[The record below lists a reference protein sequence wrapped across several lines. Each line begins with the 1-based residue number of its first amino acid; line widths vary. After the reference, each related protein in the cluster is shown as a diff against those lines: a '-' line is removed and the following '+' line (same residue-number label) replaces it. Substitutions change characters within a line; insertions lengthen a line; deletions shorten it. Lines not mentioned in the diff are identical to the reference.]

1 VSLTKARLEPGAVTV
16 SDTVRVLFLGGQ
28 ARSGSTL
35 LDRALGQVAGF
46 CSVGEVRYL
55 FRRGLADNEL
65 CGCGTPLRSC
75 DFWTRVGI
83 EAFGGWDRIDLGE
96 LLWLQREVD
105 VPSRIPLLL
114 APQTTPSYATL
125 LRRYGEYL
133 QRTFVGVRRASGADV
148 VVDSTMSPP
157 YALVLRQVS
166 GIDLRV
172 VHLVRDARGV
182 AYSSAKKVA
191 RPEST
196 SGTDY
201 MPVYRPSEAATRWVL
216 ANALFENLARSVSTI
231 RVRYEQ
237 FVGKPESELRRIAS
251 HAGVDLA
258 PDSLDFVRQGT
269 LELGVGHTAAGNPM
283 RFETGTVVL
292 REDERWRSVMDRGQQ
307 RLVTALAWPLLL
319 RYGYLGRE
327 AGWRRTP

>member
-1 VSLTKARLEPGAVTV
+1 MSITTPRLEPDAAAI
-16 SDTVRVLFLGGQ
+16 SDTVPLLFLGGQ

-35 LDRALGQVAGF
+35 LDRALGQITGF

-75 DFWTRVGI
+75 EFWTRVGV

-96 LLWLQREVD
+96 VLWLQREVD
-105 VPSRIPLLL
+105 APSRIPALL
-114 APQTTPSYATL
+114 APQTNPSHAGL
-125 LRRYGEYL
+125 VRRYGEYL
-133 QRTFVGVRRASGADV
+133 QRTFAGIRRASGADV

-157 YALVLRQVS
+157 YGLVLRQIA
-166 GIDLRV
+166 GIELRV

-182 AYSSAKKVA
+182 AFSSSKQVA
-191 RPEST
+191 RPEAT
-196 SGTDY
+196 SATDY
-201 MPVYRPSEAATRWVL
+201 MPVYRPHETAARWMV
-216 ANALFENLARSVSTI
+216 ANCLFENIARSVPTI

-237 FVGKPESELRRIAS
+237 FVAEPERELRRIAR

-258 PDSLDFVRQGT
+258 PADLAFLGQSS

-283 RFETGTVVL
+283 RFKTGTIVL
-292 REDERWRSVMDRGQQ
+292 REDERWRTVMDRRQQ

-319 RYGYLGRE
+319 RYGYVGR
-327 AGWRRTP
+327 RRAA

>member
-1 VSLTKARLEPGAVTV
+1 VSLTKARLEPGATEV
-16 SDTVRVLFLGGQ
+16 SDSVPVLFLGGQ

-35 LDRALGQVAGF
+35 LERALGQVAGF

-65 CGCGTPLRSC
+65 CGCGTPLRAC
-75 DFWTRVGI
+75 EFWTRVGV

-114 APQTTPSYATL
+114 APQTNPSYARL

-133 QRTFVGVRRASGADV
+133 QRTFLGVRRTSGADV

-157 YALVLRQVS
+157 YALVLRQIS

-182 AYSSAKKVA
+182 AYSSTKKVA
-191 RPEST
+191 RPETT
-196 SGTDY
+196 SATDY
-201 MPVYRPSEAATRWVL
+201 MPVYRPREAAARWVV
-216 ANALFENLARSVSTI
+216 ANGLFETIARSVPTI

-237 FVGKPESELRRIAS
+237 FVGEPEPELRRIVS

-258 PDSLDFVRQGT
+258 PDGLKFVRPGS

-283 RFETGTVVL
+283 RFQTGTVVL
-292 REDERWRSVMDRGQQ
+292 REDERWRTVMDRGQQ
-307 RLVTALAWPLLL
+307 RLVTALTWPLLL

-327 AGWRRTP
+327 AGRRRTS

>member
-1 VSLTKARLEPGAVTV
+1 VSITKARLEPDVLAT
-16 SDTVRVLFLGGQ
+16 SDTVPLLFLGGQ

-35 LDRALGQVAGF
+35 LDRALGQIPGF

-75 DFWTRVGI
+75 EFWSKVGG

-114 APQTTPSYATL
+114 APQTNPSFAGL

-133 QRTFVGVRRASGADV
+133 HRTFAGIRRVSGADV

-157 YALVLRQVS
+157 YALVLRQVA

-182 AYSSAKKVA
+182 AYSSAKKVP
-191 RPEST
+191 RPETT
-196 SGTDY
+196 SASDY
-201 MPVYRPSEAATRWVL
+201 MPAYPPHETAARWVM
-216 ANALFENLARSVSTI
+216 ANGLFENLARSVPTV
-231 RVRYEQ
+231 RVRYER
-237 FVGKPESELRRIAS
+237 FVGEPEEELRRIAS
-251 HAGVDLA
+251 HAGFDLA
-258 PDSLDFVRQGT
+258 PGALDFVGQGS

-283 RFETGTVVL
+283 RFQTGTIVL
-292 REDERWRSVMDRGQQ
+292 RQDERWRTVMDRRHQ
-307 RLVTALAWPLLL
+307 RLVTALTWPLLV
-319 RYGYLGRE
+319 RYGYVGHRTGR
-327 AGWRRTP
+327 AT

>member
-1 VSLTKARLEPGAVTV
+1 VSLTKARLEPDATAVSEAV
-16 SDTVRVLFLGGQ
+16 PVLFLGGQ

-75 DFWTRVGI
+75 DFWTRVGV

-114 APQTTPSYATL
+114 APQMNPSYARL

-133 QRTFVGVRRASGADV
+133 QHTFVGIRRASGADV
-148 VVDSTMSPP
+148 IVDSTMSPP

-182 AYSSAKKVA
+182 AYSSAKRVA
-191 RPEST
+191 RPETT
-196 SGTDY
+196 SATDY
-201 MPVYRPSEAATRWVL
+201 MPVYRPREAAARWML
-216 ANALFENLARSVSTI
+216 ANGVFENLARSVPTI

-237 FVGKPESELRRIAS
+237 FVAEPQSELRRIAS

-258 PDSLDFVRQGT
+258 PDTLDFVGQGS

-283 RFETGTVVL
+283 RFETGRVML
-292 REDERWRSVMDRGQQ
+292 REDERWRTVMDRGQQ
-307 RLVTALAWPLLL
+307 RLVTALTWPLLL

-327 AGWRRTP
+327 AGRGRTA